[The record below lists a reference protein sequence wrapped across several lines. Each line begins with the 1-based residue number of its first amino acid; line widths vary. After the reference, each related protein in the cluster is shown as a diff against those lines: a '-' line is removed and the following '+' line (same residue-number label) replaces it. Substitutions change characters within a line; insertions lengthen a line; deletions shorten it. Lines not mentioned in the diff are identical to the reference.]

1 MLANHSYLP
10 KIAYWLPPLLCA
22 GAIFWFSSQST
33 LPGFQLSIFDFFFK
47 KIAHMVAFAAL
58 YFYTRRAIKLT
69 YPQLSAQDW
78 RVWFLP
84 LLICLCYAA
93 TDEFHQAFIPNRTAS
108 FRDVVYDF
116 IGMGSVF
123 LRQNRFI

>member
-1 MLANHSYLP
+1 
-10 KIAYWLPPLLCA
+10 
-22 GAIFWFSSQST
+22 
-33 LPGFQLSIFDFFFK
+33 
-47 KIAHMVAFAAL
+47 MVAFATL
-58 YFYTRRAIKLT
+58 YFFTRRSIMLS
-69 YPQLSAQDW
+69 YPHLSAQDW

-84 LLICLCYAA
+84 LLICLCYA
-93 TDEFHQAFIPNRTAS
+93 TSDEFHQSFIPNRTAS

>member
-1 MLANHSYLP
+1 MLSNNNYLP
-10 KIAYWLPPLLCA
+10 KIVHWLPPLLCA
-22 GAIFWFSSQST
+22 GVIFWFSSQST

-47 KIAHMVAFAAL
+47 KIAHMVAFATL
-58 YFYTRRAIKLT
+58 YFFTRRAIILS
-69 YPQLSAQDW
+69 YPHLSTQDW

-84 LLICLCYAA
+84 LLICLCYAT

-108 FRDVVYDF
+108 FRDVVYDL
-116 IGMGSVF
+116 IGMSSVF

>member
-1 MLANHSYLP
+1 MLPNNNYLP
-10 KIAYWLPPLLCA
+10 KIVHWLPPLLCA
-22 GAIFWFSSQST
+22 GVIFWFSSQST

-47 KIAHMVAFAAL
+47 KIAHMVAFATL
-58 YFYTRRAIKLT
+58 YFFTRRAIILS
-69 YPQLSAQDW
+69 YPHLSTQDW

-84 LLICLCYAA
+84 LLICLCYAT

-116 IGMGSVF
+116 IGMSSIF